1 MTSIFEGPPGST
13 PIEPD
18 DQEQLIPTWIATR
31 SDLNSAEQRNI
42 ALATTWVFGRTWRA
56 EDIVTQEWLKN
67 LHTRMLG
74 EVWRWAG
81 GYRSREANIGEAPT
95 LIAVALET
103 LLADVRAQIADD
115 TTLARPPDEIVVRFH
130 HRLVSIHPFV
140 NGNGRHARLAADVL
154 RVSLGGPRFPWG
166 GDYDLSESGVVR
178 DEYIAALKAA
188 DQGVMAPL
196 FLFARSE

>member
-1 MTSIFEGPPGST
+1 M
-13 PIEPD
+13 
-18 DQEQLIPTWIATR
+18 
-31 SDLNSAEQRNI
+31 
-42 ALATTWVFGRTWRA
+42 
-56 EDIVTQEWLKN
+56 LKS
-67 LHTRMLG
+67 LHARMLG

-115 TTLARPPDEIVVRFH
+115 STLAWPPDEIAVRFH

-154 RVSLGGPRFPWG
+154 TVSLGGPRSSWG

-196 FLFARSE
+196 FLFARRE

>member
-31 SDLNSAEQRNI
+31 SDLNSAEQGNI

-56 EDIVTQEWLKN
+56 EDVVTQEWLKN
-67 LHTRMLG
+67 LHRRMLG
-74 EVWRWAG
+74 EVWQWAG

-115 TTLARPPDEIVVRFH
+115 STLAWPPDEIAVRFH

-154 RVSLGGPRFPWG
+154 TVSLGRPRFSWR
-166 GDYDLSESGVVR
+166 GDSDLSEAGVVR
-178 DEYIAALKAA
+178 DEYIAALRAA

-196 FLFARSE
+196 FLFARGE

>member
-18 DQEQLIPTWIATR
+18 DQEQLIPTWIATQ
-31 SDLNSAEQRNI
+31 SDLNAAEQHNI
-42 ALATTWVFGRTWRA
+42 ALAATWVFGRAWRA

-115 TTLARPPDEIVVRFH
+115 STLAWPPDEIAIRFH

-154 RVSLGGPRFPWG
+154 TVSLGGQRSSWG
-166 GDYDLSESGVVR
+166 GDFDLIESGVVR
-178 DEYIAALKAA
+178 DKYIAALKAA

-196 FLFARSE
+196 LLFARSK